1 MFNHFA
7 RETYIIIKMYC
18 WWTMIT
24 ENYSISFLGLDP
36 LYYSSTI
43 VGNNWNIA
51 ADKIYEE
58 TGIRI
63 SGRIQ
68 ERYIVGQDEEELNN
82 TIIFLVE
89 SSRVPD
95 EVATE
100 EEYWDAYRDVIEEVR
115 RRLGNPRMDL
125 TITRADMYYF
135 RKIWHDPSGRECRSI

>member
-1 MFNHFA
+1 
-7 RETYIIIKMYC
+7 
-18 WWTMIT
+18 MIT
-24 ENYSISFLGLDP
+24 ENYSIAFLGLDP
-36 LYYSSTI
+36 LYYSSTV

-68 ERYIVGQDEEELNN
+68 ESYIVGQDEEELNN

-89 SSRVPD
+89 SSRVPE

-100 EEYWDAYRDVIEEVR
+100 EEYWNAYRDVIEEVR

-135 RKIWHDPSGRECRSI
+135 RKI